1 MIVPF
6 LLTSTVKRAFLEY
19 TTSVS
24 SAFKHELALNLIQYT
39 SILYTSTTG
48 KISGGSKISFQKI
61 TRKLEWINNYYI
73 YVTTRCGLNDLIV
86 TMLYLYVTV
95 KLIKRIFHDSLPTN
109 FNRDIKESPMNIKI
123 YKIPNLQISL
133 GTTILSNIVISIKR
147 IRIDIWLNMLTSNE
161 LQGYLVFYMEY
172 HHHGV
177 LFLCSLCWNF
187 DNLMYTVRTH

>member
-133 GTTILSNIVISIKR
+133 ATTIRDGVYWLLLGWVI
-147 IRIDIWLNMLTSNE
+147 W
-161 LQGYLVFYMEY
+161 
-172 HHHGV
+172 
-177 LFLCSLCWNF
+177 
-187 DNLMYTVRTH
+187 